1 MSTGPSDY
9 RRRDVSQLAKFA
21 VDIARRTRIQSHGA
35 MLQPD
40 TSGESMIFA
49 ILTEKLLS
57 VVEIVLVISVYLL
70 SRACWHVAVGSFI
83 VGIDAEWV
91 LSSMQLTRIFNP
103 VIFLIGVV
111 VAGVWASPAYFLK
124 RRWASKRAK

>member
-1 MSTGPSDY
+1 
-9 RRRDVSQLAKFA
+9 
-21 VDIARRTRIQSHGA
+21 
-35 MLQPD
+35 
-40 TSGESMIFA
+40 MIFA

-57 VVEIVLVISVYLL
+57 VVEIVLGISVDLL
-70 SRACWHVAVGSFI
+70 SRAWWHVAVGSFI
-83 VGIDAEWV
+83 VGIVAEWV

-111 VAGVWASPAYFLK
+111 VAGVWASLAYFLK